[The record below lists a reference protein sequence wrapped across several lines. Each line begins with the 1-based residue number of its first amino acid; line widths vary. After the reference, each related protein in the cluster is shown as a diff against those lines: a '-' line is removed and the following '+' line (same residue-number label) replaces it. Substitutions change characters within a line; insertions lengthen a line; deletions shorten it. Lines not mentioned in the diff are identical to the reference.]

1 MDSPP
6 LALDDLRPGVAGA
19 SARSRRRQ
27 VRGIVYREMQRKTGA
42 SGTEEPAMD
51 GLLDLTFTLNG
62 EPVQAHVDGRKTL
75 LRFLRDDLGLMG
87 TKDGCTS
94 GDCGSCVVQVD
105 GKTVDACVFL
115 MRRAQ
120 GVSIE
125 TIDGLARADGTLHPI
140 QAAFLEKGAVQ
151 CGFCIPGM
159 IMATKGLLETTP
171 CPDLDQIRV
180 GLKDNICRCTGFEPI
195 FDAVQQAA
203 EWLDDPA
210 SFEGW
215 QPTYGPMGTPAV
227 LVDGTRSVQGKLEYA
242 DDIVLPGMLHGAVVW
257 SDHPYARI
265 VGLDTSAAKAAPG
278 VHRVITADDVP
289 GLNAHGR
296 TVPDQPVFAHD
307 LVRFT
312 GDPIALVLA
321 DTREHA
327 AAAVEL
333 VEVEYEPLAG
343 LFDPQ
348 DSLREDAPQLV
359 YSAPGNVCKALHHE
373 VGDVEAAFASAAHV
387 VEAHYSTQRQ
397 DHAYLEPLVCLAEVR
412 DGTVIVHVPQ
422 QAPFETREQLTK
434 ILDLPREKVRVISTP
449 PGGAFGGKLE
459 IHLEGMAAVAAWVT
473 RRPVKIVLPRGESL
487 RTSVKRHPFELDYRV
502 AADAEGNLLAVDAA
516 LVCDSGPYTGNSPRV
531 IDQACI
537 FSCGPYRVPNVR
549 IDGKAVL
556 TNNPLGGAFRGYG
569 INQSAVAMESM
580 MDELAIELGLD
591 PFDFRRRNMYVEGD
605 YTITGQHLPSS
616 VGAVATLDAC
626 RTAFEE
632 EWPTYQ
638 AMARPGYRIGYGVAG
653 GMKNVGAGKG
663 KIDDA
668 GATFTLKPDGR
679 VELIASV
686 VDMGQAIRTT
696 MVQLAAQ
703 STGLSFG
710 RFDIVTQDTA
720 IVHSHRSASGQRQTL
735 VSGNAVVIAG
745 KQFKKRL
752 FGLVAGWSG
761 RAPEELALVDD
772 EFRTQWTQYVVEE
785 RVMTLAEVHARA
797 AAEGIEVREEAEYI
811 APQTWPLSD
820 QEARRTVPKE
830 QYRNYPTYA
839 YATQVAIVGVDEA
852 TGRVDLLRV
861 IAAHDCG
868 VAINP
873 QQIRGQLIGSVS
885 MGQGLALS
893 ENYPTEGGSPP
904 WRRLDYRKLGVPTS
918 QTATTVR
925 VEIVE
930 DPFPEGPYGAKG
942 ISEIATVPSTPAI
955 LNAVFDATGVR
966 VRTLPVDPELLR
978 RHMAVA

>member
-1 MDSPP
+1 M
-6 LALDDLRPGVAGA
+6 
-19 SARSRRRQ
+19 
-27 VRGIVYREMQRKTGA
+27 
-42 SGTEEPAMD
+42 
-51 GLLDLTFTLNG
+51 TFTLNG
-62 EPVQAHVDGRKTL
+62 QAVDASVDPTKTL
-75 LRFLRDDLGLMG
+75 LRYLRDDLGLMG

-115 MRRAQ
+115 MRRAA
-120 GVSIE
+120 GASIE
-125 TIDGLARADGTLHPI
+125 TIDGLAPDDSTLHPI
-140 QAAFLEKGAVQ
+140 QAAFLHKGAVQ

-159 IMATKGLLETTP
+159 IMASKALLETTP
-171 CPDLDQIRV
+171 CPTLPQIRE
-180 GLKDNICRCTGFEPI
+180 GLKNNICRCTGFEPI

-203 EWLDDPA
+203 EWMDAPA

-215 QPTYGPMGTPAV
+215 EPTYGPIGTPSV
-227 LVDGTRSVQGKLEYA
+227 LVDGTKSVRGQLPYA
-242 DDIVLPGMLHGAVVW
+242 DDLVLPGMLHGAVVW
-257 SDHPYARI
+257 SEHAYARI
-265 VGLDTSAAKAAPG
+265 LSVDTAAAKAAPG
-278 VHRVITADDVP
+278 VKWVLTADDVP

-312 GDPIALVLA
+312 GDPVALVLA
-321 DTREHA
+321 ETREQA
-327 AAAVEL
+327 VAAVEL
-333 VEVEYEPLAG
+333 VSVAYEPLQG
-343 LFDPQ
+343 LFDPK
-348 DSLREDAPQLV
+348 DSLKPDAPQLV
-359 YSAPGNVCKALHHE
+359 HSAPGNVCKALVHE
-373 VGDVEAAFASAAHV
+373 VGDIEAAFASAAHV
-387 VEAHYSTQRQ
+387 AEGHFTTQRQ
-397 DHAYLEPLVCLAEVR
+397 DHAYLEPLVCLAEAK
-412 DGTVIVHVPQ
+412 DGGVTVYVPQ

-434 ILDLPREKVRVISTP
+434 ILDLPREKIRIVSTP
-449 PGGAFGGKLE
+449 LGGGFGGKLE

-473 RRPVKIVLPRGESL
+473 RKPVKIVLPRGESL

-502 AADAEGNLLAVDAA
+502 AVDAEGHLLAVDARMI
-516 LVCDSGPYTGNSPRV
+516 CDGGPYTGNSPRV
-531 IDQACI
+531 IDQASI
-537 FSCGPYRVPNVR
+537 FACGPYRVPNVR

-569 INQSAVAMESM
+569 INQAAVAMESL
-580 MDELAIELGLD
+580 MDELAIKLAMD
-591 PFDFRRRNMYVEGD
+591 PFEFRRKNMYVEGD

-626 RTAFEE
+626 KEAFEE
-632 EWPTYQ
+632 EWPTYT

-696 MVQLAAQ
+696 MVQFAAQ
-703 STGLSFG
+703 STGLEFG
-710 RFDIVTQDTA
+710 RFDIITMDTA
-720 IVHSHRSASGQRQTL
+720 VVHSHRSASGQRQTL

-745 KQFKKRL
+745 KQFKKLL
-752 FGLVAGWSG
+752 FDLVSKWSG
-761 RAPEELALVDD
+761 HAPEQLALIDG

-785 RVMTLAEVHARA
+785 RVMTLEEVYTRA
-797 AAEGIEVREEAEYI
+797 KTEGVDVRVEAEYI

-820 QEARRTVPKE
+820 QEARRTVPKDK
-830 QYRNYPTYA
+830 YRNYPTYA

-852 TGRVDLLRV
+852 TGQVDLLRV

-893 ENYPTEGGSPP
+893 ENYPSVNGNPP
-904 WRRLDYRKLGVPTS
+904 WRRLDYRRLGVPTS
-918 QTATTVR
+918 LNATTVR
-925 VEIVE
+925 TIVVE
-930 DPFPEGPYGAKG
+930 DPFAEGPYGAKG

-955 LNAVFDATGVR
+955 LNAVYDATGVR
-966 VRTLPVDPELLR
+966 IHDTPVDPELVKAS
-978 RHMAVA
+978 MAAS

>member
-1 MDSPP
+1 METAQE
-6 LALDDLRPGVAGA
+6 LKFTVNGA
-19 SARSRRRQ
+19 T
-27 VRGIVYREMQRKTGA
+27 M
-42 SGTEEPAMD
+42 SGP
-51 GLLDLTFTLNG
+51 
-62 EPVQAHVDGRKTL
+62 VDGQKTL
-75 LRFLRDDLGLMG
+75 LRYLRDDLGLMG

-105 GKTVDACVFL
+105 GKTVDSCVYL
-115 MRRAQ
+115 MKRAG
-120 GVSIE
+120 GVEIE
-125 TIDGLARADGTLHPI
+125 TIDGLARQDGTLHPI

-159 IMATKGLLETTP
+159 IMASKALLETTP
-171 CPDLDQIRV
+171 CPTVPQIRE
-180 GLKDNICRCTGFEPI
+180 GLKNNICRCTGFEPI

-203 EWLDDPA
+203 EWMDNPA

-215 QPTYGPMGTPAV
+215 QPTYGPIGTSAV
-227 LVDGTRSVQGKLEYA
+227 LVDGTKSVQGQLLYA
-242 DDIVLPGMLHGAVVW
+242 DDIVLPGMLEGKVVW
-257 SDHPYARI
+257 SEHAYARI
-265 VGLDTSAAKAAPG
+265 VNVDTSAAKAAPG
-278 VHRVITADDVP
+278 VKWVLTAEDVP

-296 TVPDQPVFAHD
+296 TVPDQPVFCHD
-307 LVRFT
+307 YVRFT

-333 VEVEYEPLAG
+333 VKVEYEPLQG
-343 LFDPQ
+343 LFDPRE
-348 DSLREDAPQLV
+348 SLADGAPQLV
-359 YSAPGNVCKALHHE
+359 FSAPGNVCKALVHE
-373 VGDVEAAFASAAHV
+373 VGDIDAAFASAAHV
-387 VEAHYSTQRQ
+387 VEGHFTTQRQ
-397 DHAYLEPLVCLAEVR
+397 DHAYLEPLACLAEVAK
-412 DGTVIVHVPQ
+412 DGTVVVRVPT

-434 ILDLPREKVRVISTP
+434 ILDLPRDRIRVIATP
-449 PGGAFGGKLE
+449 LGGGFGGKLE
-459 IHLEGMAAVAAWVT
+459 IAVEGMAAVAAWIT
-473 RRPVKIVLPRGESL
+473 RKPIKIVLGRSESL

-502 AADAEGNLLAVDAA
+502 ATDAEGQLLAVDAK
-516 LVCDSGPYTGNSPRV
+516 LVADAGPYTGNSPRV

-569 INQSAVAMESM
+569 INQAAVAMESL
-580 MDELAIELGLD
+580 MDELALKLDMD
-591 PFDFRRRNMYVEGD
+591 PFEFRRKNMYVEGD

-626 RTAFEE
+626 KVAFEE

-638 AMARPGYRIGYGVAG
+638 AMARPGYRVGYGVAG

-668 GATFTLKPDGR
+668 GATFTLKADGR
-679 VELIASV
+679 IELIASV

-696 MVQLAAQ
+696 MVQFAAQ
-703 STGLSFG
+703 STGLAFG
-710 RFDIVTQDTA
+710 LFDIITQDTGLT
-720 IVHSHRSASGQRQTL
+720 HSHRSASGQRQTF
-735 VSGNAVVIAG
+735 VAGNAVVMAG
-745 KQFKKRL
+745 KEFKKLL
-752 FGLVAGWSG
+752 FGLTAGWTG
-761 RAPEELALVDD
+761 RRPEEIALVDN

-785 RVMTLAEVHARA
+785 KLMTLTEVYERA
-797 AAEGIEVREEAEYI
+797 KAEGIKVTTDAEYI
-811 APQTWPLSD
+811 AAQTWPLSD
-820 QEARRTVPKE
+820 QEARRTVPKDK
-830 QYRNYPTYA
+830 YRNYPTYA

-852 TGRVDLLRV
+852 TGRVDVLRF

-885 MGQGLALS
+885 MGQGYALT
-893 ENYPTEGGSPP
+893 ENYPTVNGTPP
-904 WRRLDYRKLGVPTS
+904 WRRIDYRRLGVPTS
-918 QTATTVR
+918 LDATTVR

-930 DPFPEGPYGAKG
+930 DPFSEGPYGAKG

-955 LNAVFDATGVR
+955 LNAVHNATGYR
-966 VRTLPVDPELLR
+966 PYSIPVDPAQVLKG
-978 RHMAVA
+978 MVAS

>member
-1 MDSPP
+1 MAIAQEPTAAD
-6 LALDDLRPGVAGA
+6 PG
-19 SARSRRRQ
+19 
-27 VRGIVYREMQRKTGA
+27 
-42 SGTEEPAMD
+42 P
-51 GLLDLTFTLNG
+51 LDLTFTVNG
-62 EPVQAHVDGRKTL
+62 TTIDATVDPKKTL
-75 LRFLRDDLGLMG
+75 LRYLRDDLGLMG

-105 GKTVDACVFL
+105 GKTVDSCVYL
-115 MRRAQ
+115 MRRAN
-120 GVSIE
+120 GVAIE
-125 TIDGLARADGTLHPI
+125 SIDGLAADDGTLHPI

-159 IMATKGLLETTP
+159 IMASKALLESTP
-171 CPDLDQIRV
+171 CPSLPEIRE
-180 GLKDNICRCTGFEPI
+180 GLKNNICRCTGFEPI

-203 EWLDDPA
+203 EWMDQPET
-210 SFEGW
+210 FEGW
-215 QPTYGPMGTPAV
+215 QPTYGPIGTPSV
-227 LVDGTRSVQGKLEYA
+227 LVDGLNSVQGRLPYA
-242 DDIVLPGMLHGAVVW
+242 DDIVLPGMLEGKVVW
-257 SDHPYARI
+257 SEHAYARI
-265 VGLDTSAAKAAPG
+265 LSVDTSAAKASPG
-278 VHRVITADDVP
+278 VKWVLTAADVP

-307 LVRFT
+307 YVRFT

-321 DTREHA
+321 DTREQAEAGA
-327 AAAVEL
+327 AL
-333 VEVEYEPLAG
+333 VKVEYEPLPG
-343 LFDPQ
+343 LFDPK
-348 DSLREDAPQLV
+348 DALAGGAPQLV
-359 YSAPGNVCKALHHE
+359 HSAPGNVCKALVHE
-373 VGDVEAAFASAAHV
+373 VGDIETAFAEAAHV
-387 VEAHYSTQRQ
+387 VEGHFSTQRQ
-397 DHAYLEPLVCLAEVR
+397 DHAYLEPLACLAEVR
-412 DGTVIVHVPQ
+412 EGGVTVHVPT

-434 ILDLPREKVRVISTP
+434 ILDLPREKIRIVATP
-449 PGGAFGGKLE
+449 LGGGFGGKLE

-473 RRPVKIVLPRGESL
+473 RKPVKIVLPRGESL

-502 AADAEGNLLAVDAA
+502 AVDAEGQLLAVDARMI
-516 LVCDSGPYTGNSPRV
+516 CDGGPYTGNSPRV

-549 IDGKAVL
+549 VEGKAVL

-569 INQSAVAMESM
+569 INQAAVAMESL
-580 MDELAIELGLD
+580 MDELAIRLQMD
-591 PFDFRRRNMYVEGD
+591 PFEFRRRNMYVEGD

-626 RTAFEE
+626 REAFAE
-632 EWPTYQ
+632 EWPRWQ

-668 GATFTLKPDGR
+668 GATFTLKAGGR

-696 MVQLAAQ
+696 MVQLGAQ
-703 STGLSFG
+703 ATGLDF
-710 RFDIVTQDTA
+710 RLFDIVTQDTA

-752 FGLVAGWSG
+752 FDLVSKWSG
-761 RAPEELALVDD
+761 HAPEELALVDN
-772 EFRTQWTQYVVEE
+772 EFRTQWTQYVVEQK
-785 RVMTLAEVHARA
+785 VMTLADVYERA
-797 AAEGIEVREEAEYI
+797 KAEGIEVTTDAEYI

-820 QEARRTVPKE
+820 QEARRTVPRD

-852 TGRVDLLRV
+852 SGRVDLLRV

-893 ENYPTEGGSPP
+893 ENYPSVDGSPP
-904 WRRLDYRKLGVPTS
+904 WRRLDYRRLGVPTS
-918 QTATTVR
+918 LTATTVR
-925 VEIVE
+925 TEIVE
-930 DPFPEGPYGAKG
+930 DPFAEGPYGAKG

-955 LNAVFDATGVR
+955 LNAVHDATGVR
-966 VRTLPVDPELLR
+966 IYETPVDPDLLKAS
-978 RHMAVA
+978 MAAT